1 MKSIPELKSIADAMG
16 DKVEVISIS
25 SDAKSVW
32 KMASAR
38 HGIGWRNLNDLR
50 GSTQD
55 GICTKFNVEGLPT
68 FVIVSPDG
76 IVLDKMRG
84 YAEDAVINLVNKNV
98 NLQRE

>member
-1 MKSIPELKSIADAMG
+1 METVMLP
-16 DKVEVISIS
+16 
-25 SDAKSVW
+25 AKSAMKVPEKKHPAMV

-84 YAEDAVINLVNKNV
+84 YAEDAVTNLVNKNV
-98 NLQRE
+98 NLQRK